1 MKVPLGAG
9 LRPQDPEPLVGDE
22 DGLVD
27 AQDVRVATSNPG
39 NLKQCL
45 DYGSLSLISIC
56 DCIALLPSIYRLF
69 FTLGDPGK
77 LRYSYYGKSLGKKAA
92 TGSRYPAFQLHCRP
106 GPTLH
111 INYFCLGGLWTRSP

>member
-1 MKVPLGAG
+1 MYSPTCKNFISLAAAGCHSLDVKVPLGAG

-45 DYGSLSLISIC
+45 EFFHLLLKTRTYFSVCLIDGTARI
-56 DCIALLPSIYRLF
+56 F
-69 FTLGDPGK
+69 FLHPMPRPGIK
-77 LRYSYYGKSLGKKAA
+77 LTSV
-92 TGSRYPAFQLHCRP
+92 QLH
-106 GPTLH
+106 L
-111 INYFCLGGLWTRSP
+111 F